1 MGRVSEVSGSELWTA
16 AWIIAGSW
24 SQNQRKQGNVLVKQV
39 GWLYLV
45 PWTELLQD
53 PFEGL
58 VANVPTVLP
67 PKTANMLQWEDPGS
81 ERPGCE
87 LYRTRLVLLSGWLQS
102 QTPWLCQRR
111 LVNLGTLLHF
121 FFLPFPVS
129 KMEIKLGEG
138 SKSFLFASGSQ
149 EKGVS
154 LNTPGL
160 LPHPPSF
167 PSEVE

>member
-1 MGRVSEVSGSELWTA
+1 MTWEISDTWKDNLKPWTDRRFGKPWGAEMGRVSEVSGSELWTA

-24 SQNQRKQGNVLVKQV
+24 SQNQWKQGNVLVKQV
-39 GWLYLV
+39 GCLYLV

-102 QTPWLCQRR
+102 QNPWLCQRR
-111 LVNLGTLLHF
+111 LVNLGTYFTSFSFHF
-121 FFLPFPVS
+121 LSV
-129 KMEIKLGEG
+129 KWKL
-138 SKSFLFASGSQ
+138 S
-149 EKGVS
+149 
-154 LNTPGL
+154 
-160 LPHPPSF
+160 
-167 PSEVE
+167 